1 MVNQACGRRPASG
14 TPFARKIHLYPAA
27 AMVTWNNGSVNG
39 GVNGT
44 WPNPL
49 WRAPGSQER
58 VPRLED
64 PGYLDW
70 GPQQLIN

>member
-1 MVNQACGRRPASG
+1 
-14 TPFARKIHLYPAA
+14 
-27 AMVTWNNGSVNG
+27 MVTWNNGSVNG

-44 WPNPL
+44 GPNPL

-64 PGYLDW
+64 PGSLDW